1 MILVDPNFEW
11 HENSMVFREFIFVLL
26 FVCLKPTV
34 RKDTWMRTTCHC
46 YDDVFER
53 DVLEVT

>member
-11 HENSMVFREFIFVLL
+11 HENFMVFREFIFVLF

-34 RKDTWMRTTCHC
+34 RKDTWMRTT
-46 YDDVFER
+46 F
-53 DVLEVT
+53 VTVMVMFLKGTFWK